1 MPSTLF
7 SQYTGVNCSFVCC
20 CEGVQYHLCHQ
31 FCCDESV
38 IEPSC
43 SGFFGEQEDFDSIF
57 LTQKTPPQVND
68 ESDEEP
74 AKDVATLE
82 NNLDLVCE
90 EETAGEI
97 VTEDTCHDQVQKQW
111 FGPAVSDEFLQEY
124 QNKM

>member
-1 MPSTLF
+1 M
-7 SQYTGVNCSFVCC
+7 
-20 CEGVQYHLCHQ
+20 
-31 FCCDESV
+31 
-38 IEPSC
+38 EPSY
-43 SGFFGEQEDFDSIF
+43 SVFFEQEDFNSIF